1 MYVCIWYFP
10 CLVSSSSICH
20 IKFVVELPTNGN
32 LKLDRPKWDEMLNR
46 NGENCLKK
54 WKGLSLIILTYL
66 LLCTRFKTVILEV
79 IFKIYYGSFATAR
92 QIFVNW
98 NILQNCLLL
107 AVQVDWPWLIRVL
120 LLFSL
125 HRNFLAVGAKYLWN
139 SNDTAF
145 KFIQKNWPCTKEWS
159 FAANFQITINH
170 EVYPMKFPQM

>member
-1 MYVCIWYFP
+1 MSSQPVLIWNFIDQTERKCQTRMAKIVWKSEKG
-10 CLVSSSSICH
+10 CLWLFWTH
-20 IKFVVELPTNGN
+20 
-32 LKLDRPKWDEMLNR
+32 
-46 NGENCLKK
+46 
-54 WKGLSLIILTYL
+54 L

-79 IFKIYYGSFATAR
+79 IFKIYYSSFATAR

-125 HRNFLAVGAKYLWN
+125 HRNFLAVRAKYFWN

-145 KFIQKNWPCTKEWS
+145 KFIKKNWPCTEELS
-159 FAANFQITINH
+159 FAANFQITIKH
-170 EVYPMKFPQM
+170 ELSSMKVLQT